1 MVANVYIQYV
11 HCIIISCMVVEVKQE
26 QLAIQLLHRVD
37 MPKMVTNSNVKNQMA
52 DKLHDINF

>member
-1 MVANVYIQYV
+1 
-11 HCIIISCMVVEVKQE
+11 MVVEVKQE